1 MKNINNK
8 LKNINY
14 NKHNF
19 YYNEWYVNMYIS
31 NKYKYFNNIYFTNS
45 IYIFLDR
52 FFNSYKSYYNKNL
65 INKINNK
72 NTSFIK
78 TNRIFIDVVEIKY
91 FINKIYIILYVYNRL
106 KINIIKKINKLK
118 FSNNNNL
125 FNVMLPNNKDSLL
138 KNKLLILNNKINL
151 YKIYTS
157 ILYLN
162 NFKFNLLNLY
172 KIKNILYKLLGKKIE
187 IKITNI
193 KYFYNNNNI
202 MLNTLTR
209 KINKN
214 SYKIKQKTQVLRI
227 LRKSLRFAKIG
238 TLIWYLKIKKFITN
252 NDSILISK
260 YKEISEQLNNSNIL
274 SIVFNK
280 SSNIHM
286 LGLRLEAK
294 GRITKRLTA
303 SRTMKKVNYKGNIS
317 NIYSKINNNSSINFK
332 GYQRSNINY
341 LNNNNQNLLGTYG
354 IKYWTSSY

>member
-1 MKNINNK
+1 
-8 LKNINY
+8 
-14 NKHNF
+14 
-19 YYNEWYVNMYIS
+19 MYLF
-31 NKYKYFNNIYFTNS
+31 NKYKYFNNIFYVNN
-45 IYIFLDR
+45 IYLLLDR
-52 FFNSYKSYYNKNL
+52 FFNNYKYYYNKGITEKL
-65 INKINNK
+65 GNN
-72 NTSFIK
+72 NISFIK
-78 TNRIFIDVVEIKY
+78 TNKIFIDVVEIKY
-91 FINKIYIILYVYNRL
+91 FINKIHVYIHVYNRL
-106 KINIIKKINKLK
+106 KLNIANKIKRIKLAK
-118 FSNNNNL
+118 
-125 FNVMLPNNKDSLL
+125 KDT
-138 KNKLLILNNKINL
+138 ILNIKLPLQMHFTLSKKLFILHNNINL

-157 ILYLN
+157 MLFINNYKLN
-162 NFKFNLLNLY
+162 TFNIH
-172 KIKNILYKLLGKKIE
+172 KIKYILYKLLGKKLE

-193 KYFYNNNNI
+193 KYFYINNNI

-238 TLIWYLKIKKFITN
+238 TLVWYLKLKKLIVN
-252 NDSILISK
+252 NNKFLINK
-260 YKEISEQLNNSNIL
+260 YLELSEHFNNKNNLLNV
-274 SIVFNK
+274 VFNK

-303 SRTMKKVNYKGNIS
+303 SRTIKKVNYKGNIS

-354 IKYWTSSY
+354 IKY